1 MRKKDKAVSA
11 DTASV
16 KKNRKKKIL
25 AVTAALLL
33 VAAGAVLYDVV
44 GPGFI
49 NHLVTFDCSG
59 GEEIDAVR
67 VKLGRKIELPEPVRQ
82 DYTFTGWTLAGEEV
96 TSPFGP
102 DEDVTLT
109 AEWIGNEY
117 TVSFDLAGGTSE
129 IPVAVTLRTGDALTL
144 PSAAPVREGYVF
156 QGWYDAEGTQVT
168 SGTVLPWGNT
178 VLTAGWDYEYYD
190 LTFDT
195 DGAGSAD
202 TVSYHIDDALSL
214 PSVSRKG
221 YHLLGWFDQ
230 EENEYKNGDVLP
242 VGGLALKASW
252 ERNTFKVSFDS
263 NGGSSVSAVSVN
275 EGDPFKY
282 PQAPWRDG
290 YVFAGWT
297 DKDGNDVAD
306 GTILSGPLTLYAKW
320 NVQPDEY
327 TTNGYKITKR
337 NGITYIGGVIIANK
351 TYPLPSTYA
360 PGGLTSDCMSAF
372 NSMKEAA
379 AADGISLSIVS
390 GYRSYSTQ
398 ESIYWRYVNNRGME
412 KADTFSARP
421 GHSEH
426 QTGLAMDL
434 NSLDDNFG
442 ETAEG
447 KWLAEHCHEYG
458 FIIRYPKN
466 KQSITGYKYEPWH
479 VRYLGVELATKV
491 YESGLCL
498 EEYFG
503 ITSQY
508 QIASAYDQFGR
519 N

>member
-1 MRKKDKAVSA
+1 MRKKEK
-11 DTASV
+11 TASDAV
-16 KKNRKKKIL
+16 PVEKNRKKKAL
-25 AVTAALLL
+25 AVTAAIVVLI
-33 VAAGAVLYDVV
+33 AAGLVLYDVV
-44 GPGFI
+44 GPGLI
-49 NHLVTFDCSG
+49 NHQVSFDCSG
-59 GEEIDAVR
+59 GDAIDPVR
-67 VKLGRKIELPEPVRQ
+67 VKLGRKLDLPVPVRQ
-82 DYTFTGWTLAGEEV
+82 DYTFTGWSIDGREIS
-96 TSPFGP
+96 SPFAP
-102 DEDVTLT
+102 EEDVTLT
-109 AEWIGNEY
+109 AGWIGNEY
-117 TVSFDLAGGTSE
+117 TVSFDPAGGFQDGLE
-129 IPVAVTLRTGDALTL
+129 PVTLRTGDKLTV
-144 PSAAPVREGYVF
+144 PSAIPVREGYVF
-156 QGWYDAEGTQVT
+156 EGWNAPDGSPVKAE
-168 SGTVLPWGNT
+168 TVLPWGNC
-178 VLTAGWDYEYYD
+178 VLTAAWDYEYYD
-190 LTFDT
+190 LILDT
-195 DGAGSAD
+195 DGGGSAD
-202 TVSYHIDDALSL
+202 QISYHIDDVLSL
-214 PSVSRKG
+214 PSVSKKG
-221 YHLLGWFDQ
+221 YHLTGWYDQ
-230 EENEYKNGDVLP
+230 DGNEYKNGDVIP
-242 VGGLALKASW
+242 VGGLTLKAEW

-263 NGGSSVSAVSVN
+263 NGGSNVSPVSVN
-275 EGDPFKY
+275 EGDAFRY

-297 DKDGNDVAD
+297 DGSGNDVAD
-306 GTILSGPLTLYAKW
+306 GTVLSGPVTLYAKW

-327 TTNGYKITKR
+327 TSNGYKITKK

-360 PGGLTSDCMSAF
+360 PGGLTSDCNAAF
-372 NSMKEAA
+372 SRMKEAA

-398 ESIYWRYVNNRGME
+398 ESIYWRYVDRRGME

-442 ETAEG
+442 DTPEG
-447 KWLAEHCHEYG
+447 MWLAEHCHEYG

-479 VRYLGVELATKV
+479 VRYLGTELATKV

-503 ITSQY
+503 ITSKY